1 MLIYL
6 TFLMSLVSASFVPN
20 VYLIEFEKSPIS
32 RRHVKRSNLYDRLNA
47 LDIQFNVRHEYD
59 LIHAVSIEFKTI
71 GDSRLFFENTMD
83 IKRVWP
89 VSTVTKPKVFE
100 TKNGTTAA
108 SLFSFYDKT
117 GINKIRKKLGLTG
130 KGIKI
135 GIIDTGVDYTHPAL
149 GGCFGPNCRVAYG
162 YDFVGDAY
170 TGDNLPIPDD
180 DPQDTCNGHGT
191 HVAGIIGAKDLEQ
204 KFTGVAPE
212 VTMGAYRIF
221 GCTGGSSTDIIMK
234 AMELAYLDGMDI
246 INLSLGDIGWPE
258 SPASL
263 LADELSLRGM
273 IVCAAAGNE
282 GDRGIFEVGSPSLG
296 KHAFSVASIDNEYM
310 LSHILKAGKLTFSY
324 LTASGKTFSKPST
337 LMVTASNVF
346 LKENDACDPIETDLR
361 NAIVLIGR
369 GGCLFTQKVLNAQNA
384 GASGVIIYNNVPG
397 QLTPSAPEGNI
408 TVELGGV
415 TQEDGR
421 KLFEY
426 LQTSSRVKFLKK
438 DQSFKVP
445 TAGVIS
451 SFSSWGLGP
460 DLSMKPDISAPG
472 GQIYSTYPVSLGSY
486 ATLSGTSMASPFVA
500 GTVALLQQARGGHRS
515 IDVNELRMIL
525 LNNGHPITALGSKE
539 LESVARQGA
548 GIIDAYQALS
558 SDTMVTPEQIQL
570 NDPNHGAKNNE
581 YFLTIKNNGRLD
593 SEYKI
598 THQAS
603 TTAQGLENNIVLK
616 KPISIASQDVGAD
629 VEIQDSVVYVEAND
643 EKTICVRIIPPE
655 NAEQP
660 SIYSGYI
667 MISKNDDDVKYIPYA
682 GLTTSFSDMPVLVS
696 NETMPRLL
704 NPRVNVLSPAIISF
718 QLAESSPLVTITAV
732 DAINPDKSYGLIP
745 DGYLTYVGRSVFDD
759 PNDVYLISWHGD
771 VVDSPEQATVGTL
784 RQSKIQIDGIYR
796 DSSTPLTSED
806 EFVLGKR
813 LPKGKY
819 KLKLI
824 ALHPLGDASKQ
835 EDFDTWLSPEIIID

>member
-1 MLIYL
+1 MILI
-6 TFLMSLVSASFVPN
+6 
-20 VYLIEFEKSPIS
+20 
-32 RRHVKRSNLYDRLNA
+32 
-47 LDIQFNVRHEYD
+47 
-59 LIHAVSIEFKTI
+59 
-71 GDSRLFFENTMD
+71 
-83 IKRVWP
+83 
-89 VSTVTKPKVFE
+89 
-100 TKNGTTAA
+100 
-108 SLFSFYDKT
+108 
-117 GINKIRKKLGLTG
+117 
-130 KGIKI
+130 
-135 GIIDTGVDYTHPAL
+135 
-149 GGCFGPNCRVAYG
+149 VAH
-162 YDFVGDAY
+162 
-170 TGDNLPIPDD
+170 L
-180 DPQDTCNGHGT
+180 
-191 HVAGIIGAKDLEQ
+191 L
-204 KFTGVAPE
+204 
-212 VTMGAYRIF
+212 AYR
-221 GCTGGSSTDIIMK
+221 
-234 AMELAYLDGMDI
+234 
-246 INLSLGDIGWPE
+246 
-258 SPASL
+258 
-263 LADELSLRGM
+263 
-273 IVCAAAGNE
+273 
-282 GDRGIFEVGSPSLG
+282 
-296 KHAFSVASIDNEYM
+296 
-310 LSHILKAGKLTFSY
+310 
-324 LTASGKTFSKPST
+324 
-337 LMVTASNVF
+337 
-346 LKENDACDPIETDLR
+346 
-361 NAIVLIGR
+361 
-369 GGCLFTQKVLNAQNA
+369 
-384 GASGVIIYNNVPG
+384 
-397 QLTPSAPEGNI
+397 
-408 TVELGGV
+408 
-415 TQEDGR
+415 
-421 KLFEY
+421 
-426 LQTSSRVKFLKK
+426 
-438 DQSFKVP
+438 
-445 TAGVIS
+445 
-451 SFSSWGLGP
+451 
-460 DLSMKPDISAPG
+460 
-472 GQIYSTYPVSLGSY
+472 YPVSLGSY

-603 TTAQGLENNIVLK
+603 TTAQGLENNKVLK